1 MPGLRQD
8 FARRRCRISRRPG
21 FCQNCR
27 NIAATAKPR
36 AMELLTILLI
46 AAVLC
51 VPLAQRLGLGAIP
64 GYLLAGGVIGP
75 SGLGL
80 VTDVPDIMRVSEWGV
95 VMMLFVIGLELAPK
109 RLWAMRREVFG
120 AGTLQMV
127 VCGALLG
134 AVFGAGLRHLAGMG
148 WQAAILCGLSL
159 ALSSTAVALRLL
171 EERGLV
177 RTPLGRSALGVL
189 LLQDMA
195 AIPMLVAAG
204 LLGSDG
210 DSAPSF
216 EAALVA
222 VVVVLACYRLRLL
235 DWAARSQLHEL
246 FTAATLLVV
255 LGTAQLFDYAGLS
268 AGLGGFL
275 VGMLLAESRHR
286 NELEHT
292 IEPFKGLLLGLFF
305 LAVGMSVNVEE
316 ALDYWPYVLAG
327 VVALL
332 SLKAL
337 VLYGIARLM
346 GLPHYHR
353 LLYAL
358 VLAQGGEFSFVI
370 FNEAW
375 DNHLMSLEQRDLLA
389 IVVAISM
396 GAVPIVI
403 RLLERLPGRYG
414 GIGDMAVTPVGFA
427 GSPPPQSAA
436 DNEERSGPG

>member
-1 MPGLRQD
+1 M
-8 FARRRCRISRRPG
+8 
-21 FCQNCR
+21 
-27 NIAATAKPR
+27 
-36 AMELLTILLI
+36 
-46 AAVLC
+46 
-51 VPLAQRLGLGAIP
+51 
-64 GYLLAGGVIGP
+64 
-75 SGLGL
+75 
-80 VTDVPDIMRVSEWGV
+80 
-95 VMMLFVIGLELAPK
+95 
-109 RLWAMRREVFG
+109 
-120 AGTLQMV
+120 
-127 VCGALLG
+127 
-134 AVFGAGLRHLAGMG
+134 
-148 WQAAILCGLSL
+148 
-159 ALSSTAVALRLL
+159 
-171 EERGLV
+171 
-177 RTPLGRSALGVL
+177 
-189 LLQDMA
+189 
-195 AIPMLVAAG
+195 
-204 LLGSDG
+204 
-210 DSAPSF
+210 
-216 EAALVA
+216 A